1 MWAVLPV
8 KTLGQSTKQRLESA
22 LDPVERQALFRA
34 MVGDVFDALSAVK
47 GLAGI
52 AVVTRDNDVADLAR
66 RHGARVIIQGRDGG
80 QTAAVKAAAD
90 TLAAEGV
97 DAMITLPG
105 DVPLVTAADIEAVI
119 FHHRGKG
126 PAITIVPA
134 RDEMGSNC
142 IVCSPPDVMNFSFGD
157 NSFVRHLATA
167 RRYTRKPPRFLRDGD
182 VVHAGIEAIGTLH
195 NGVALG

>member
-80 QTAAVKAAAD
+80 QTAAVKAA
-90 TLAAEGV
+90 EK
-97 DAMITLPG
+97 
-105 DVPLVTAADIEAVI
+105 
-119 FHHRGKG
+119 RG
-126 PAITIVPA
+126 
-134 RDEMGSNC
+134 RE
-142 IVCSPPDVMNFSFGD
+142 
-157 NSFVRHLATA
+157 
-167 RRYTRKPPRFLRDGD
+167 
-182 VVHAGIEAIGTLH
+182 
-195 NGVALG
+195 LGA